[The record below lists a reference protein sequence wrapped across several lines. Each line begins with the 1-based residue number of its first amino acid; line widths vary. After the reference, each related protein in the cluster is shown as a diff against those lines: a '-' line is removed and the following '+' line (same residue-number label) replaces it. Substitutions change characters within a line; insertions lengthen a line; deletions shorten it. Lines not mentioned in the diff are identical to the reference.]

1 MTLTKE
7 TAEHFAVFDGETFTM
22 EEGDELE
29 VPRITVEP
37 AAVFNGHGTVYTV
50 CAWLDGEIAE
60 TITLYCTY
68 SEFSAFAVSGHSIA
82 VLLPQKHGRTVDLRR
97 RELGAPEWT
106 VLGTGLT
113 EDLYRDSGLTPNRQ
127 YEYAYK
133 YSDSQEWSDPN
144 IAWLTVGYERLVI
157 CSDRFVYRDGTS
169 AYTVLY
175 SDVYIG
181 VEILASQVPGPWSV
195 ILSDNYVG
203 YAVIQSDVFI
213 QTGSDTRMFL
223 TLNRDDPM
231 KIAKNQT
238 PTFAARISR
247 PSGSIIDPAEITAI
261 QYTIFHKE
269 YSPIGYKYNPVVG
282 HTKID
287 VAKGDGEETFAE
299 LLERPVADIFWDGL
313 QTEECWLDPE
323 KTESEDTSQI
333 RGYNF
338 KHTPDTTVNLAFTE
352 EGEYLVQY
360 TLTPT
365 EGNPIVLSWKVIVEG

>member
-1 MTLTKE
+1 MTAKE
-7 TAEHFAVFDGETFTM
+7 TAEHFIVEDGDVFTLENDVM
-22 EEGDELE
+22 E
-29 VPRITVEP
+29 VPRVTVGEEGT
-37 AAVFNGHGTVYTV
+37 FNGTGTLVTV
-50 CAWLDGEIAE
+50 CDWLTGEIAE
-60 TITLYCTY
+60 TITLYCVY
-68 SEFSAFAVSGHSIA
+68 GSFDAFAVSGHTVA
-82 VLLPQKHGRTVDLRR
+82 VLLPQRHGTTIDLRR
-97 RELGAPEWT
+97 RPLGGTEWT

-169 AYTVLY
+169 VYTVLY

-181 VEILASQVPGPWSV
+181 VGILTSQVPGPWSV

-203 YAVIQSDVFI
+203 YAVIQSDVFV
-213 QTGSDTRMFL
+213 QTDSGTRTFI
-223 TLNRDDPM
+223 TLYRDDYM

-247 PSGSIIDPAEITAI
+247 PSGHIIDPAEITAI
-261 QYTIFHKE
+261 QYTIFRKE
-269 YSPIGYKYNPVVG
+269 YSPIGYRSLPVSHFTAVNL
-282 HTKID
+282 
-287 VAKGDGEETFAE
+287 AKGAGEETFSE
-299 LLERPVADIFWDGL
+299 LLERPVADIFWEGL
-313 QTEECWLDPE
+313 QTEEGWLDPE
-323 KTESEDTSQI
+323 ETESEDTSQI

-338 KHTPDTTVNLAFTE
+338 KHTPDTTVYRAFAE

-365 EGNPIVLSWKVIVEG
+365 EGNPIVLSWKVAVEG